1 MAFWRRKTP
10 VLPRR
15 KRLQGLPLPELY
27 NWTESLLYQTGR
39 HFSTWRRGGG
49 EVALDEAEKHIQAL
63 LEVCNE
69 IRARERLQ
77 L

>member
-1 MAFWRRKTP
+1 MPFWSRKKP

-15 KRLQGLPLPELY
+15 ARIQALPLAELY
-27 NWTESLLYQTGR
+27 NWSESLLQQTGR
-39 HFSTWRRGGG
+39 HLGVWRRGGG

-69 IRARERLQ
+69 IRARERHQ

>member
-1 MAFWRRKTP
+1 MFWTKQKP
-10 VLPRR
+10 VGPRR
-15 KRLQGLPLPELY
+15 SRIQALPNAELY
-27 NWTESLLYQTGR
+27 NWSESLLYQTGR
-39 HFSTWRRGGG
+39 HFGLWRRGGG

-69 IRARERLQ
+69 IRARERHQ